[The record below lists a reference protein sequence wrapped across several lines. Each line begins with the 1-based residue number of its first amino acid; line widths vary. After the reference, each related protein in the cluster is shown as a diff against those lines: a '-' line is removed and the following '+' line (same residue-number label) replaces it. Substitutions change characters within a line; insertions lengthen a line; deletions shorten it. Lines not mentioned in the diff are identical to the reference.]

1 MDIQIQHK
9 KGLRKKHIPYILGG
23 TLVIILIIWLIM
35 SNGRGTMRVD
45 SGEISIV
52 NVQKG
57 QFDDYVRLDGKV
69 LPISIVRLTPEE
81 GGIVKE
87 KVLEEGTQVKKGDV
101 IVRLS
106 NSSLEL
112 SILEAQNSLV
122 EKQSI
127 VRNQAL
133 TVEQNI
139 LRDKLSLKDA
149 DIKMRRAQRSFKQQE
164 KLYSENLTSKEN
176 YDQAKEEYELA
187 VENKKLIEFQLMQDS
202 IYQVNDLRKM
212 KNDLAVIDMSMELH
226 RKRKENLEIKSPI
239 DGELGSLNVE
249 LGQSIGSGSSIGQIN
264 DLSDYK
270 VEAMIDEHYIDK
282 VEKGLEATFERN
294 GKTYYLRVRKV
305 YPEVVGGKFRTELTL
320 VGERPE
326 NMRSGQTYYINL
338 MLGQSEDAL
347 MVPRG
352 TFFQKTGG
360 KWIFV
365 LDKEGK
371 KAYKREIKVSR
382 QNPKMYEITDGLEA
396 GEKVIISNY
405 EKFGDA
411 EILDI
416 D

>member
-9 KGLRKKHIPYILGG
+9 KGLRKKHIPYIVGG

-176 YDQAKEEYELA
+176 YDQAKEE
-187 VENKKLIEFQLMQDS
+187 D
-202 IYQVNDLRKM
+202 
-212 KNDLAVIDMSMELH
+212 
-226 RKRKENLEIKSPI
+226 
-239 DGELGSLNVE
+239 
-249 LGQSIGSGSSIGQIN
+249 
-264 DLSDYK
+264 
-270 VEAMIDEHYIDK
+270 
-282 VEKGLEATFERN
+282 
-294 GKTYYLRVRKV
+294 
-305 YPEVVGGKFRTELTL
+305 
-320 VGERPE
+320 
-326 NMRSGQTYYINL
+326 
-338 MLGQSEDAL
+338 
-347 MVPRG
+347 
-352 TFFQKTGG
+352 
-360 KWIFV
+360 
-365 LDKEGK
+365 
-371 KAYKREIKVSR
+371 VS
-382 QNPKMYEITDGLEA
+382 
-396 GEKVIISNY
+396 
-405 EKFGDA
+405 
-411 EILDI
+411 
-416 D
+416 

>member
-9 KGLRKKHIPYILGG
+9 KGLRKKHIPYIVGG

-338 MLGQSEDAL
+338 MMGQSDNAI
-347 MVPRG
+347 MIPRG
-352 TFFQKTGG
+352 VFFQKTGG

-365 LDKEGK
+365 LDKSGK
-371 KAYKREIKVSR
+371 KAYKREIKISR
-382 QNPKMYEITDGLEA
+382 QNPKSYEITEGLEA

-405 EKFGDA
+405 EAFGDN
-411 EILDI
+411 EILELD
-416 D
+416 

>member
-23 TLVIILIIWLIM
+23 TLVIILIIWLIT

-411 EILDI
+411 EILEI

>member
-1 MDIQIQHK
+1 
-9 KGLRKKHIPYILGG
+9 
-23 TLVIILIIWLIM
+23 M
-35 SNGRGTMRVD
+35 SNGKGTMRVD

-338 MLGQSEDAL
+338 MMGQSDNAI
-347 MVPRG
+347 MIPRG
-352 TFFQKTGG
+352 VFFQKTGG

-365 LDKEGK
+365 LDKSGK
-371 KAYKREIKVSR
+371 KAYKREIKISR
-382 QNPKMYEITDGLEA
+382 QNPKSYEITEGLEA

-405 EKFGDA
+405 EAFGDN
-411 EILDI
+411 EILELD
-416 D
+416 

>member
-1 MDIQIQHK
+1 MDIQIQKK
-9 KGLRKKHIPYILGG
+9 KGLQKRHIPYIAGG
-23 TLVIILIIWLIM
+23 VLLVVFILWLIFG
-35 SNGRGTMRVD
+35 NRRGTMRVD
-45 SGEISIV
+45 KEAITIV
-52 NVQKG
+52 EVQKG
-57 QFDDYVRLDGKV
+57 RFDDYVKLDGKV
-69 LPISIVRLTPEE
+69 LPISVVRLTPEE

-87 KVLEEGTQVKKGDV
+87 KVVEEGTQVKKGDV
-101 IVRLS
+101 IIRLS

-149 DIKMRRAQRSFKQQE
+149 DIKMRRAQRSFNQQE
-164 KLYSENLTSKEN
+164 KLYSENLTSREN

-282 VEKGLEATFERN
+282 VEKGLYATIERN
-294 GKTYYLRVRKV
+294 GKTFNLCVRKV

-320 VGERPE
+320 VGDRPE

-338 MLGQSEDAL
+338 MLGQSEDAI
-347 MVPRG
+347 MIPRG
-352 TFFQKTGG
+352 TFYQKTGG

-365 LDKEGK
+365 VDKDGK
-371 KAYKREIKVSR
+371 KAYKRAIKVSR
-382 QNPKMYEITDGLEA
+382 QNPKLYEITEGLEV
-396 GEKVIISNY
+396 GESVIISNY
-405 EKFGDA
+405 EAFGDA
-411 EILDI
+411 EVLEI

>member
-9 KGLRKKHIPYILGG
+9 KGLRKKHIPYIVGG

-338 MLGQSEDAL
+338 MMGQSDNAI
-347 MVPRG
+347 MIPRG
-352 TFFQKTGG
+352 VFFQKTGG

-365 LDKEGK
+365 LDKSGK
-371 KAYKREIKVSR
+371 KAYKREIKISR
-382 QNPKMYEITDGLEA
+382 QNPKSYEITEGLEA

-405 EKFGDA
+405 EAFGDN
-411 EILDI
+411 EILELN
-416 D
+416 

>member
-1 MDIQIQHK
+1 
-9 KGLRKKHIPYILGG
+9 
-23 TLVIILIIWLIM
+23 M

-338 MLGQSEDAL
+338 MMGQSDNAI
-347 MVPRG
+347 MIPRG
-352 TFFQKTGG
+352 VFFQKTGG

-365 LDKEGK
+365 LDKSGK
-371 KAYKREIKVSR
+371 KAYKREIKISR
-382 QNPKMYEITDGLEA
+382 QNPKSYEITEGLEA

-405 EKFGDA
+405 EAFGDN
-411 EILDI
+411 EILELD
-416 D
+416 

>member
-1 MDIQIQHK
+1 
-9 KGLRKKHIPYILGG
+9 
-23 TLVIILIIWLIM
+23 M

-338 MLGQSEDAL
+338 MMGQSDNAIII
-347 MVPRG
+347 PRG
-352 TFFQKTGG
+352 VFFQKTGG

-365 LDKEGK
+365 LDKSGK
-371 KAYKREIKVSR
+371 KAYKREIKISR
-382 QNPKMYEITDGLEA
+382 QNPKSYEITEGLEA

-405 EKFGDA
+405 EAFGDN
-411 EILDI
+411 EILELD
-416 D
+416 

>member
-9 KGLRKKHIPYILGG
+9 KGLRKKHIPYIVGG

-338 MLGQSEDAL
+338 MMGQSDNAI
-347 MVPRG
+347 MIPRG
-352 TFFQKTGG
+352 VFFQKTGG

-365 LDKEGK
+365 LDKSGK
-371 KAYKREIKVSR
+371 KAYKREIKISR
-382 QNPKMYEITDGLEA
+382 QNPKAYEITEGLEA

-405 EKFGDA
+405 EAFGDN
-411 EILDI
+411 EILELN
-416 D
+416 

>member
-1 MDIQIQHK
+1 
-9 KGLRKKHIPYILGG
+9 
-23 TLVIILIIWLIM
+23 M

>member
-9 KGLRKKHIPYILGG
+9 KGLRKKHIPYIVGG
-23 TLVIILIIWLIM
+23 TLVITLVIWLIM
-35 SNGRGTMRVD
+35 SNGKGTMRVD

-338 MLGQSEDAL
+338 MMGQSDNAI
-347 MVPRG
+347 MIPRG
-352 TFFQKTGG
+352 VFFQKTGG

-365 LDKEGK
+365 LDKSGK
-371 KAYKREIKVSR
+371 KAYKREIKISR
-382 QNPKMYEITDGLEA
+382 QNPKSYEITEGLEA

-405 EKFGDA
+405 EAFGDN
-411 EILDI
+411 EILELD
-416 D
+416 